1 MIEYQSIKDIKDSLI
16 DKKTKGLLTLLE
28 EINPSNQRYY
38 LEKDSFAATYKLRV
52 DLFSFTRKFKLSLP
66 VTVVGYPLSIDRQGY
81 KGDEKF
87 LLDVLNR
94 IKGIGIVL
102 NMDKE
107 LVKGARTLSTFIFS
121 NRFES
126 FDEYINSL
134 RSSYRRRVKEALNK
148 SKSISVERIDNSKF
162 TRNHYRLYEAVYKR
176 SKYKL
181 ELQPMDFFK
190 EFKGEIYQFKDL
202 NNEVVSFV
210 LLNESDGILHFIF
223 CGFKSEDIEKY
234 DIYVNMLLFI
244 VQEGIKRGVPII
256 NFGQT
261 SEETKLKIGCSE
273 FNKYIYTHH
282 KNPLI
287 NGIIKKMLPYFTY
300 KGYEVKHRAFKE
312 NI

>member
-1 MIEYQSIKDIKDSLI
+1 MIEYESIKDMEDGLI
-16 DKKTKGLLTLLE
+16 DKKTKDLLILLE
-28 EINPSNQRYY
+28 KINPSNQKYY
-38 LEKDSFAATYKLRV
+38 LEKASFAATYKLRINI
-52 DLFSFTRKFKLSLP
+52 FSFTKKFKLSLP

-81 KGDEKF
+81 TGDEKF

-94 IKGIGIVL
+94 IKGFGIVL

-107 LVKGARTLSTFIFS
+107 IVKGARTLSTFIFS

-134 RSSYRRRVKEALNK
+134 RSSYRRRIKEALNK
-148 SKSISVERIDNSKF
+148 SKSISVERIDKSKF
-162 TRNHYRLYEAVYKR
+162 TRNHYRLYEEVYKR

-244 VQEGIKRGVPII
+244 VQEGIKREVPII

-273 FNKYIYTHH
+273 FNKYIYAHH

-300 KGYEVKHRAFKE
+300 KGYAVKHRAFKE